1 MNKFFVRSSFLAL
14 LLLLVFQLSG
24 CWSRREINQLGFVGS
39 VAIDAVEDSDLLEV
53 TAQLIRP
60 EALTS
65 GSGGGPSG
73 SGGPKEKVSLI
84 TAKGTTV
91 SDAISE
97 LNTIT
102 SDYLFFG
109 QQTSAIIGEEAAKR
123 GVKELLD
130 VFDRLPQLRRTMWVT
145 VTKGKA
151 KTILETDPALT
162 GVPSLTIEGLFR
174 YRRENSVAFPS
185 NLNEMLIAIS
195 GRSTSPIA
203 ARLTAVSNE
212 GEENENGKEIKLEG
226 SGVFKGDQLVG
237 WFDGLETRGA
247 LWVTE
252 KFKHTIL
259 TIANADEL
267 EEKEKYISFYLLSAR
282 RKIHTELKD
291 QKLSIQVK
299 ITCHCNL
306 IEQTGSRDMLT
317 RELKLDKETI
327 NAFESAIASQI
338 KGETLAALIK
348 AQEYETDVFGIGE
361 RFYIEH
367 PQEFK
372 EIQKDWPQLL
382 ADAEFDI
389 SATARVRR
397 VGLINRSISA
407 QIQEIPGQ

>member
-1 MNKFFVRSSFLAL
+1 MNKFIVRSSSLAL
-14 LLLLVFQLSG
+14 LLLLVVQLSG

-39 VAIDAVEDSDLLEV
+39 VAIDAVEDSELLEV

-65 GSGGGPSG
+65 GAGAGSSGGGS
-73 SGGPKEKVSLI
+73 KERVWLVS
-84 TAKGTTV
+84 AKGTTV

-97 LNTIT
+97 LNTIS

-109 QQTSAIIGEEAAKR
+109 QQTSIIIGEEAAKR
-123 GVKELLD
+123 GVKQLLD
-130 VFDRLPQLRRTMWVT
+130 VFDRMPQLRRTIWVA
-145 VTKGKA
+145 VTPGRA
-151 KTILETDPALT
+151 KTILEANPSLV

-174 YRRENSVAFPS
+174 YRRENSVAYPS
-185 NLNEMLIAIS
+185 NLNEMLLALS
-195 GRSTSPIA
+195 SRSSSPFA

-212 GEENENGKEIKLEG
+212 GKQEENGQEIKLEG
-226 SGVFKGDQLVG
+226 GAVFKGERLVG
-237 WFDGLETRGA
+237 WFDGLETRGL
-247 LWVTE
+247 LWITE
-252 KFKHTIL
+252 KFKHTTL
-259 TIANADEL
+259 TIAKEDEL
-267 EEKEKYISFYLLSAR
+267 EEKEKYISFYLLSGK

-291 QKLSIQVK
+291 QKLSVQIK
-299 ITCHCNL
+299 ITCQGNL

-338 KGETLAALIK
+338 KGETLAALMK

-372 EIQKDWPQLL
+372 EVQKDWPQLL

-389 SATARVRR
+389 SAIARVRR
-397 VGLINRSISA
+397 VGLINRSINA
-407 QIQEIPGQ
+407 QIQEIPGL